1 MEKFLVALDNSTYI
15 EKILPYIVKQFR
27 GRKDI
32 QVVIVHI
39 KQSCMSVDDILSEDF
54 DRDLIIQ
61 KIEELKRNK
70 NLCKMEKAKIA
81 ETIKEKVLKQFSEI
95 NFDTNNIIFDIV
107 EENGDYAQTILD
119 KAKEHNCKTIIL
131 GKKGDSIISE
141 YLIGSTAE
149 RVSRFSKGFTVW
161 LVD

>member
-1 MEKFLVALDNSTYI
+1 MEKFLVALDNSAYI
-15 EKILPYIVKQFR
+15 EKILSYIARQFM
-27 GRKDI
+27 GRQDI
-32 QVVIVHI
+32 KVVILHI
-39 KQSCMSVDDILSEDF
+39 KQSCMSIDDILSEDF

-70 NLCKMEKAKIA
+70 KLCKMEKAKIA
-81 ETIKEKVLKQFSEI
+81 ENIKEKVLKQLSEAS
-95 NFDTNNIIFDIV
+95 FGTNNIIFDIV

-149 RVSRFSKGFTVW
+149 RVSRFSKGYTVW